1 MPGVSSTTADSTPTA
16 SSCIIGVVADTHI
29 PDRARDLHPSLLSAL
44 REAGVSH
51 ILHAGDICSQ
61 RVLDALS
68 SVAPVTAVRGN
79 RDIFLRELMMVEQRD
94 FCGVPIA
101 VTHGHGGVLSY
112 FLDKGK
118 HLLYGYKV
126 DHYIKDLIRAAP
138 SARVIVFGHTHH
150 PIALTVEDKLLFN
163 PGSATSGP
171 WERRG
176 PSFGLINVEPG
187 GAVQTRVVP
196 LTGYVLRRGRWVEQ
210 ARRRVDDTRS
220 GTHI

>member
-1 MPGVSSTTADSTPTA
+1 MPGVTAKTADPTA
-16 SSCIIGVVADTHI
+16 TTTSCIIGVVADTHI
-29 PDRARDLHPSLLSAL
+29 PDRARDLHPSLLPAL

-51 ILHAGDICSQ
+51 ILHAGDICAR
-61 RVLDALS
+61 RVLDSLA

-79 RDIFLRELMMVEQRD
+79 RDIFIPELLMVEQQD
-94 FCGVPIA
+94 FCGVRIA
-101 VTHGHGGVLSY
+101 VTHGHGGLVSY

-126 DHYIKDLIRAAP
+126 DHYIKDLLIAAP
-138 SARVIVFGHTHH
+138 HANVIVFGHTHH
-150 PIALTVEDKLLFN
+150 PIALKVEDKLLFN

-176 PSFGLINVEPG
+176 PSFGLISVAPD

-196 LTGYVLRRGRWVEQ
+196 LTGYVLRRGWWVEHKEK
-210 ARRRVDDTRS
+210 TR
-220 GTHI
+220 

>member
-1 MPGVSSTTADSTPTA
+1 MPGVSATNPVPTTTP
-16 SSCIIGVVADTHI
+16 SPCIIGVVADTHI
-29 PDRARDLHPSLLSAL
+29 PDRARDLHPNLLPAL

-51 ILHAGDICSQ
+51 ILHAGDICSR
-61 RVLDALS
+61 RVLEALS
-68 SVAPVTAVRGN
+68 TVAPVTAVRGN
-79 RDIFLRELMMVEQRD
+79 RDIFIPELLMVEQRA
-94 FCGVPIA
+94 FCGVTVA

-126 DHYIKDLIRAAP
+126 DHYIKDLLLAAP
-138 SARVIVFGHTHH
+138 NANVIVFGHTHH
-150 PIALTVEDKLLFN
+150 PVALKVEDKLLFN

-176 PSFGLINVEPG
+176 PSFGLITVEAG

-196 LTGYVLRRGRWVEQ
+196 LTGFALRRGRWVEHKER
-210 ARRRVDDTRS
+210 ARGVRAR
-220 GTHI
+220 